1 MTSKERL
8 DLCTLL
14 EKNTGMTWWVN
25 ENDRRPYYTAECEK
39 IKFKQ
44 DFENSQ
50 ELRIFI
56 KGVSI
61 GYLTNAIQRL
71 NEQLDAEKAKAKRK
85 RLNAAFNPWKFCG
98 NDKLHPQFML
108 CHFSGGFA
116 KATDSHHLII
126 EKFDYPA
133 ELEDKCVNDD
143 MQPSTAEYRYPDFKA
158 VLVKDDEYSEP
169 FTLEHDASWFAVTAK
184 QMKADAK
191 RELMPFVKIG
201 GKYFDL
207 EAAEYLAYWLKYHTP
222 VVFLSRKNNGPI
234 QLADAD
240 GNIFLQ
246 MPRLAPQ
253 DGQEPFTDEEFVI
266 YE

>member
-1 MTSKERL
+1 MKYNDISALEEQMSNATQKRWWIKKNDTQPFYTIECTTSGFECKNNCDTDDAVRMFCKGIMYGYLLTQLERL
-8 DLCTLL
+8 
-14 EKNTGMTWWVN
+14 E
-25 ENDRRPYYTAECEK
+25 
-39 IKFKQ
+39 I
-44 DFENSQ
+44 
-50 ELRIFI
+50 
-56 KGVSI
+56 
-61 GYLTNAIQRL
+61 
-71 NEQLDAEKAKAKRK
+71 DAEKERKANKRK

-116 KATDSHHLII
+116 KATDSRHLIV

-143 MQPSTAEYRYPDFKA
+143 MQPSTEEYRYPDFKP

-169 FTLEHDASWFAVTAK
+169 FTLEHDASWFSVTAK

-201 GKYFDL
+201 GKYFGQ

-234 QLADAD
+234 QLSDAD

-246 MPRLAPQ
+246 MPKLGPD
-253 DGQEPFTDEEFVI
+253 DGDENCIV